1 MEGTVRALGSD
12 AALNSSITETI
23 ATSSVRSFAVPAL
36 NGLAAACE
44 ALTIIALTADVLIT
58 FTSTV
63 LRYLLHH
70 DLPWAPDVSGIF
82 LAIIAFIGAPAYVRR
97 HSGMACTAV
106 LDRLHGP
113 SRRLLQA
120 LGQWSIIVTCTL
132 ALLRY
137 PQFLQAQ
144 SHQNMPV
151 LSVPNSVASVWLGI
165 GLVLLILFAA
175 ERLAALPFRTVLLAL
190 VIGVLILLSALALR
204 EAYAGTSFALDPFWV
219 IAPAVALVFISG
231 TPIPIILALAG
242 EFYFVVT
249 GDAPLVA
256 IPTAFQYGAASYI
269 LLAIPFFMMAAVLME
284 LTGMASR
291 LVEAVQHWIGHWRG
305 GLLMAEVVA
314 TYIFSGISGSKAADM
329 AAIGAVMKG
338 PTRRQGYPAG
348 EFAAVLC
355 ASAAMSETV
364 PPSLAM
370 LILGSVTTLSVG
382 ALFIAGI
389 VPAMV
394 LALALIAGVVL
405 RARRR
410 DWGRGTRFNLR
421 AAITGLLPAIPALG
435 IPVIVV
441 GGIVGGVASP
451 TESGSFAVMYG
462 IVALIL
468 VFRSTG
474 TQRCYTAIR
483 DAALTAGMILL
494 MVCAANV
501 LAQAVVLDGLGAA
514 IGSSFGAFHSRA
526 AFLFL
531 SVIALM
537 LIGIVL
543 EGFPA
548 ILVTAPLFLPTAQQ
562 LGVDPLQFGILL
574 VMATG
579 IGVMMPP
586 AGIGFHIACTVSDA
600 PMAPAMRASF
610 FYNLFLLLG
619 LVVVIVFPS
628 LTLWLPHTLGLH

>member
-1 MEGTVRALGSD
+1 M
-12 AALNSSITETI
+12 NSGITETI
-23 ATSSVRSFAVPAL
+23 AIRSVRTVTLPAL
-36 NGLAAACE
+36 NLLAAGCE
-44 ALTIIALTADVLIT
+44 VLTILALAADVAIT

-82 LAIIAFIGAPAYVRR
+82 LAIIAFIGAPAYMRR
-97 HSGMACTAV
+97 HYGMACTAV

-113 SRRLLQA
+113 RRAFLQA
-120 LGQWSIIVTCTL
+120 LGQWSIIFTCAL

-137 PQFLQAQ
+137 PQFLQGQ
-144 SHQNMPV
+144 SHQVMPV
-151 LSVPNSVASVWLGI
+151 LAIPNSVAAIWLGI

-175 ERLAALPFRTVLLAL
+175 ERLAALPLPRVILAFAVAVL
-190 VIGVLILLSALALR
+190 VSLIAVALR
-204 EAYAGTSFALDPFWV
+204 EAYADTSFSLDPFWV
-219 IAPAVALVFISG
+219 IAPVVALAFISG
-231 TPIPIILALAG
+231 TPIPIILVLAG
-242 EFYFVVT
+242 GFYFVAT

-256 IPTAFQYGAASYI
+256 IPTALQYGAASYI
-269 LLAIPFFMMAAVLME
+269 LLAIPFFMIAAVLME
-284 LTGMASR
+284 LTAMAAR
-291 LVEAVQHWIGHWRG
+291 LVDAVQHWIGHWRG
-305 GLLMAEVVA
+305 GLLIAEVVA

-338 PTRRQGYPAG
+338 PTRAQGCPAG

-394 LALALIAGVVL
+394 LAVALIAGVAL

-410 DWGRGTRFNLR
+410 DWGSDSRFDLR
-421 AAITGLLPAIPALG
+421 NAIASLLPAIPALG
-435 IPVIVV
+435 IPLIVV
-441 GGIVGGVASP
+441 GGIVGGIASP

-462 IVALIL
+462 IVALLFVIRAIG
-468 VFRSTG
+468 V
-474 TQRCYTAIR
+474 QRCYTAIR

-494 MVCAANV
+494 MVCVANV

-514 IGSSFGAFHSRA
+514 IGSSFGAFHSRT

-531 SVIALM
+531 SVVALM

-548 ILVTAPLFLPTAQQ
+548 ILVAAPLFLPTAQQ

-600 PMAPAMRASF
+600 PMAPAMRASL
-610 FYNLFLLLG
+610 FYNVFLLLG
-619 LVVVIVFPS
+619 LALVIVFPP
-628 LTLWLPHTLGLH
+628 LTLFLPHAFGLH